1 MQNHV
6 IRESLFV
13 IRFLRL
19 TINDSR
25 LTKNVSLF
33 LPILFFSFAG
43 CASSFPAD
51 PSFVV
56 AIEAAP
62 TQFDPRLA
70 TDAYSE
76 RIGQLLFSRLLRSDA
91 TGQKVPDLAERWEVE
106 GETVYTF
113 YLKKN
118 ARFHDGHPLTSED
131 VRYTFESILNPAFA
145 SPHRKNFD
153 MISRIETPD
162 AATVRFILKKPHAP
176 FLNEMTKGIVP
187 KHLAEK
193 GPGALSSHPVGSG
206 PFRFVRYDSD
216 DAVELAAFSD
226 YFEGAPAIPRLLF
239 RIIPEDSVRLLELE
253 KGNIDLL
260 QNAFPPDALP
270 RLRKNPRLKIIQAPS
285 TTYTYLGFNLKDPIL
300 QNRSVRE
307 AMALSINRD
316 EITEHLF
323 KGLARPARGLL
334 SPSHWAYTD
343 SAKVYSYD
351 PEQAKKRLDEA
362 GFPDPPGPAPRFHL
376 IHKTSQNELAR
387 RVVEVIQRQ
396 LSEVGITV
404 TIRNYEWGTFYG
416 DIKSGNFQIFTLSWV
431 GVDDPDIYYNLFHSG
446 SIPPNGANRVHYRN
460 LRIDQ
465 LLEAGRI
472 TLDPEKRKVI
482 YSEVQQI
489 IADDLPYASLWH
501 TMNVAVMKKEVEG
514 FKLYPDG
521 DFYSLKEV
529 RRK

>member
-1 MQNHV
+1 MIKEGHG
-6 IRESLFV
+6 EPCPSFYFMTS
-13 IRFLRL
+13 FLL
-19 TINDSR
+19 
-25 LTKNVSLF
+25 
-33 LPILFFSFAG
+33 ILLFSFAG
-43 CASSFPAD
+43 CTSSLPAD
-51 PSFVV
+51 PAFVV

-76 RIGQLLFSRLLRSDA
+76 RIGQLLFSRLLRADTA
-91 TGQKVPDLAERWEVE
+91 GQKVLDLAERWEVE
-106 GETVYTF
+106 GETIYTF
-113 YLKKN
+113 HLRKN
-118 ARFHDGHPLTSED
+118 VRFHDDHPLTSED
-131 VRYTFESILNPAFA
+131 VRYTFESLLDPAFA

-206 PFRFVRYDSD
+206 PFRFVRYDPD

-239 RIIPEDSVRLLELE
+239 RIIPEDSVRLLEME

-270 RLRKNPRLKIIQAPS
+270 RLQQNPRLKMIQAPS
-285 TTYTYLGFNLKDPIL
+285 TTYSYLGFNLKDPIL
-300 QNRSVRE
+300 QNRAVRE
-307 AMALSINRD
+307 AIALSINRD

-343 SAKVYSYD
+343 SAKTYRYD

-362 GFPDPPGPAPRFHL
+362 GFPDPPGSAPRFHL

-396 LSEVGITV
+396 LSEVGIAV

-431 GVDDPDIYYNLFHSG
+431 GVDDPDIYYNLFHSA
-446 SIPPNGANRVHYRN
+446 SIPPNGANRVQYRN
-460 LRIDQ
+460 PRIDA

-472 TLDPEKRKVI
+472 TLDPEKRKAI
-482 YSEVQQI
+482 YTEVQQI

-514 FKLYPDG
+514 FRLYPDG
-521 DFYSLKEV
+521 DFYGLKEA
-529 RRK
+529 RRN